1 MIICNYSQVHVSSP
15 YTIWQIHPYSC
26 YINRIILL
34 ESLSKYLQ
42 DPNLQSSEKSKT
54 QMTHLPQVLSSYSV
68 DYHNGRSIIT
78 HKKDRET
85 TRETSPAKN
94 TLPKHFNKQRA

>member
-1 MIICNYSQVHVSSP
+1 
-15 YTIWQIHPYSC
+15 
-26 YINRIILL
+26 
-34 ESLSKYLQ
+34 
-42 DPNLQSSEKSKT
+42 
-54 QMTHLPQVLSSYSV
+54 MTHLPQVLSSYSV

-94 TLPKHFNKQRA
+94 NLPKHFNKQRAQAVNCSHNIQLKDPTGPKRNDIYNDLLKTVNNARISMNLCSI